1 MQDKEERT
9 KLGKEPERMRNQAEL
24 CYPQNNKRPS
34 SFPQKLERTLQKPQG
49 PPERGSLSRKANDQ
63 RQMMVS
69 QALTLSLLDSADR
82 KPLHAAQKAALD

>member
-1 MQDKEERT
+1 
-9 KLGKEPERMRNQAEL
+9 MRNQAEL
-24 CYPQNNKRPS
+24 CYPQNNKGPS

-49 PPERGSLSRKANDQ
+49 PPDQ

-82 KPLHAAQKAALD
+82 KPLHAAQEADLDC